1 MKEKK
6 VKKRRLSK
14 GEIQLGGFLIKN
26 EEAHIKISDASGYM
40 THRVSKFL
48 NIGKMLE
55 MALDEKQTGYLQN
68 YCALVWAFSNVV
80 TDPQFFLD
88 IDKAVVDCI
97 NRHKDYYGIKEDIS
111 YDEDRKIVMEQKELH
126 EDIEKLKAEA
136 EAEGDTGN
144 EE

>member
-14 GEIQLGGFLIKN
+14 GEIQVGGFLIKN
-26 EEAHIKISDASGYM
+26 EDAYIKISDASGYM
-40 THRVSKFL
+40 SHRVSKFL

-55 MALDEKQTGYLQN
+55 MALEEKQTQYLEN

-80 TDPQFFLD
+80 TDPQYFLD
-88 IDKAVVDCI
+88 IDRACVDCI
-97 NRHKDYYGIKEDIS
+97 NRHKDYYGIKEDIG
-111 YDEDRKIVMEQKELH
+111 YDEDRQILVEQKEVL
-126 EDIEKLKAEA
+126 EEIEKLKEEADAES
-136 EAEGDTGN
+136 EN

>member
-26 EEAHIKISDASGYM
+26 EEAYIKISDASGYM
-40 THRVSKFL
+40 SHRVSKFL
-48 NIGKMLE
+48 NIGKMLD
-55 MALDEKQTGYLQN
+55 MALAEKQTKFLED
-68 YCALVWAFSNVV
+68 YCALVWITSNVMP
-80 TDPQFFLD
+80 DSQFFLD
-88 IDKAVVDCI
+88 VDKACVDCL

-111 YDEDRKIVMEQKELH
+111 EGEDRQILVEQKEML
-126 EDIEKLKAEA
+126 EDIEKLKEEA
-136 EAEGDTGN
+136 EAESEN

>member
-1 MKEKK
+1 MKGNK

-14 GEIQLGGFLIKN
+14 GEIQVGGFLIKN
-26 EEAHIKISDASGYM
+26 EEAYIKISDASGYM
-40 THRVSKFL
+40 SHRVSKFL

-55 MALDEKQTGYLQN
+55 MALEEKQTQYLEN

-88 IDKAVVDCI
+88 IDRACVDCI

-111 YDEDRKIVMEQKELH
+111 YDEDRQILVEQKEML
-126 EDIEKLKAEA
+126 EDIEKLKEEADAES
-136 EAEGDTGN
+136 EN

>member
-26 EEAHIKISDASGYM
+26 EEAYIKISDASGYM
-40 THRVSKFL
+40 SHRVSKFL
-48 NIGKMLE
+48 HIGKMLE
-55 MALDEKQTGYLQN
+55 MALEKKQTKSLED
-68 YCALVWAFSNVV
+68 YCALVWITSNVLP
-80 TDPQFFLD
+80 DAQFFLD
-88 IDKAVVDCI
+88 VDKACVDCL

-111 YDEDRKIVMEQKELH
+111 EGEDRQILVEQKEML
-126 EDIEKLKAEA
+126 EDIEKLKEEA
-136 EAEGDTGN
+136 EAESEN